1 MDELVEEHLDALGVV
16 AEHPGDRRVPVARA
30 VVVGAEHVD
39 RPVEAALELVD
50 EVDDV
55 GCAVGRLPGL
65 GAKDHAVLL
74 VSVGGGPGPHGAV
87 LLVAVHP
94 RHQLREPLRE
104 LALERP
110 RVEMDAEPLER
121 RLDPRQH
128 RRDRVAL
135 EGGELADVVALVA
148 VLRRLLPAPH
158 RLHRSAEELHL
169 RAGVV
174 VVVLALDL
182 VPAQL
187 EQARDRVA
195 DPAVPRRGDGER
207 AGRVG
212 GDHLDLDALLRRGEA
227 GAVVGARGEDLAERT
242 GEPAVG
248 EEEVDEAGSRDLGA
262 VDVGDRR
269 GGGGQLLGELA
280 RRALA

>member
-1 MDELVEEHLDALGVV
+1 
-16 AEHPGDRRVPVARA
+16 
-30 VVVGAEHVD
+30 
-39 RPVEAALELVD
+39 
-50 EVDDV
+50 
-55 GCAVGRLPGL
+55 
-65 GAKDHAVLL
+65 
-74 VSVGGGPGPHGAV
+74 
-87 LLVAVHP
+87 
-94 RHQLREPLRE
+94 
-104 LALERP
+104 
-110 RVEMDAEPLER
+110 MDAEPLER

-128 RRDRVAL
+128 RRDRIAL
-135 EGGELADVVALVA
+135 EGGELADVVPLVA
-148 VLRRLLPAPH
+148 VLRRLLPTPD
-158 RLHRSAEELHL
+158 RLHRRAKELHL
-169 RAGVV
+169 RAGIV

-212 GDHLDLDALLRRGEA
+212 GDHLDQDALLRRGEA
-227 GAVVGARGEDLAERT
+227 GAVAGTRGEDLAQRT

-262 VDVGDRR
+262 VDFGDRR
-269 GGGGQLLGELA
+269 GGGGKLLRELA